1 MTREDDLESLAN
13 ANGWTFSIEDQD
25 DIASI
30 PFRFFANGV
39 AGVVMDTI
47 EGERAG
53 RDFVSF
59 DYQWRMPSLGM
70 LEGESVVDS
79 SCVLAALPAECPELM
94 VSHET
99 TSHWLSHPGHHQ
111 VFTSERPEFA
121 RAFRVTTTNPD
132 FAAAL
137 FDEAMEARLLAEGAD
152 HDLCYEITG
161 PWSMVFTRRR
171 EVEELSSVIEA
182 AVAFVQHMPPGA
194 FDGLP
199 VPAV

>member
-30 PFRFFANGV
+30 PFRYFANGV

-47 EGERAG
+47 EGERSG

-70 LEGESVVDS
+70 LEAESVVDS
-79 SCVLAALPAECPELM
+79 SCVLTALPVECPELM

-99 TSHWLSHPGHHQ
+99 AAHWLSHPGHHH
-111 VFTSERPEFA
+111 VFTSERPDFA
-121 RAFRVTTTNPD
+121 RAFRVTTTHPD
-132 FAAAL
+132 FAAAV
-137 FDEAMEARLLAEGAD
+137 FDEAMEARLMEAGAD
-152 HDLCYEITG
+152 HDLCYEIAG
-161 PWSMVFTRRR
+161 PWSLVFTRQR
-171 EVEELSSVIEA
+171 EPQELPKVIDA
-182 AVAFVQHMPPGA
+182 AVAFVLNIPPAA
-194 FDGLP
+194 FEGRP